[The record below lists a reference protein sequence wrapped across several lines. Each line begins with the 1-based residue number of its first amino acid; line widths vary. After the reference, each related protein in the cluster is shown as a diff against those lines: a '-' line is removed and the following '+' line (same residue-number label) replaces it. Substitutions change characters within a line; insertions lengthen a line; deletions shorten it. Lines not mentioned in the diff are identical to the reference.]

1 MKIRFCENN
10 KGTGK
15 VSKKLKE
22 NYPDLD
28 IKRKDCVKK
37 CGPCKKSLIA
47 LVKGE
52 VVKADSGEELYD
64 KIVATI
70 KAD

>member
-22 NYPDLD
+22 NYPGLD

-37 CGPCKKSLIA
+37 CGPCKKSPFVLI
-47 LVKGE
+47 KGE

-64 KIVATI
+64 KIVAAI